1 MLRALLSAVSVVILL
16 PIALVITAGFFP
28 RLPTIG
34 VLAALINT
42 GLPWLFVGAAIAT
55 GLAGIAVVLGGN
67 KTIVLFLAALAVLLG
82 TGGIGYRYITT
93 ASAQG
98 GSYDLVRAIT
108 GSTAAVHPHQSV
120 AFATVEGVD
129 LHAGIWLPAAAAAAA
144 PATMPAVVFVHGG
157 AFVGGSLDARPDLL
171 GAIARAGIVAVD
183 VEYRLAPPPRW
194 DQAPAD
200 VLCALAWLPNA
211 AELAMVDP
219 ERVVLVGES
228 AGGSLALMAGYG
240 AGTDQ
245 LASSCPDQG
254 APLIPAGVL
263 AIAPAADLEGIWNDA
278 TLYDGRGSRFPE
290 AYIGGPPSAYPERY
304 EAAEPFRLLRAD
316 LPPTLILAGE
326 ADRLVRV
333 EHATSLVAQIRA
345 AGAQCD
351 LVVAP
356 FADHGFEGE
365 PNSFGAQLAE
375 ALVPDFVFRVA
386 PTSS

>member
-1 MLRALLSAVSVVILL
+1 
-16 PIALVITAGFFP
+16 
-28 RLPTIG
+28 

-42 GLPWLFVGAAIAT
+42 GLPWLFVAAALAT
-55 GLAGIAVVLGGN
+55 GLAGVAVVLGGN
-67 KTIVLFLAALAVLLG
+67 KTLALFLVALVVLLG
-82 TGGIGYRYITT
+82 AGGIGYRYITA

-98 GSYDLVRAIT
+98 ASYDIVRAIS
-108 GSTAAVHPHQSV
+108 GSTTAIHPHDSV
-120 AFATVEGVD
+120 AFATVEGID
-129 LHAGIWLPAAAAAAA
+129 LHAGIWLPADAAAAA
-144 PATMPAVVFVHGG
+144 PETMPAIVFVHGG
-157 AFVGGSLDARPDLL
+157 AFIVGGLDARPDLL
-171 GAIARAGIVAVD
+171 GAIARAGIVGVD

-194 DQAPAD
+194 DQAPGD

-254 APLIPAGVL
+254 APLVPAGVL

-278 TLYDGRGSRFPE
+278 TLYDSPSTRFPE
-290 AYIGGPPSAYPERY
+290 AYIGGPPSEYPDRY

-316 LPPTLILAGE
+316 LPPTLILTGE
-326 ADRLVRV
+326 ADRLVRLDRV
-333 EHATSLVAQIRA
+333 TSLVDQIRA
-345 AGAQCD
+345 AGAQCE

-365 PNSFGAQLAE
+365 PNSFGAQLIE
-375 ALVPDFVFRVA
+375 SLVPDFVERVA
-386 PTSS
+386 P